1 MLTFL
6 VDLVY
11 VADYKTVGRGLSI
24 QSGPNTCAFLVN
36 AAGAGGRTALHGAV
50 LFGLTEIIQ
59 FLAEKGT
66 NLDAKEM
73 YGQTPVT
80 MALGDP
86 GGFLAGDN
94 FKEHD

>member
-1 MLTFL
+1 M
-6 VDLVY
+6 
-11 VADYKTVGRGLSI
+11 
-24 QSGPNTCAFLVN
+24 Q
-36 AAGAGGRTALHGAV
+36 GAV

-59 FLAEKGT
+59 FLAEKGA
-66 NLDAKEM
+66 NLDAKDM

-94 FKEHD
+94 FKEHDYDRSNFRKRKEDKKLAEMLIKLGATPFTGKRKASAEE